1 MDDGHRWRVMGW
13 VMVLCAAGG
22 GCAAALPCRCAGGG
36 WVVEAAV
43 VAVAAAVW
51 VVVTGITRASAGVHA
66 CVRARAMEGEGGE
79 GGEGGREGGG
89 DPTPNDL

>member
-1 MDDGHRWRVMGW
+1 MAGDGVGDGALRRWRRLRCCSPLSMRWWW
-13 VMVLCAAGG
+13 V
-22 GCAAALPCRCAGGG
+22 GG
-36 WVVEAAV
+36 WWREAV